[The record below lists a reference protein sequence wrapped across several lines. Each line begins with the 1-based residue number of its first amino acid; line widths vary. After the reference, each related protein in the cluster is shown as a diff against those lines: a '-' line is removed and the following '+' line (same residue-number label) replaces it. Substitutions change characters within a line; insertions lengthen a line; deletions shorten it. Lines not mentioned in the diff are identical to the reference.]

1 MSLSKISEK
10 KLKRLENRKRKL
22 TALANIAKLNDQDRQ
37 VSFFNGVRLRLQ
49 TITVIVV
56 KYERKWDCTI
66 TILLF

>member
-37 VSFFNGVRLRLQ
+37 VSFITLVFVYVFRLSL
-49 TITVIVV
+49 
-56 KYERKWDCTI
+56 
-66 TILLF
+66 